1 MNTEGLQECLLF
13 TVVLGVPYFRILRRA
28 GLSPYYAALVVVPFL
43 GYLAIEV
50 VLACPA
56 GLGHNQQWSAWV
68 QSDVWPWSP

>member
-1 MNTEGLQECLLF
+1 MNTEGLQEYLLF

-50 VLACPA
+50 VLAFA
-56 GLGHNQQWSAWV
+56 R
-68 QSDVWPWSP
+68 WPRTQPTVERMGTN